1 MACDLWQ
8 IGENTQL
15 PNWTLYAIYPL
26 WLFNIAMEKGLFIED
41 LWWYLPIKNCDFQF
55 ATLNNQTVYVLGM
68 ISTFPPNIIP
78 ITPVEASSKGTRHSG
93 TRSALPRLCG
103 PDVDVGWFIKP
114 MSYSWS
120 YQTNIN
126 WGHIN
131 NKLMDFV
138 YGWFMI
144 LSWQL

>member
-1 MACDLWQ
+1 M
-8 IGENTQL
+8 I
-15 PNWTLYAIYPL
+15 
-26 WLFNIAMEKGLFIED
+26 
-41 LWWYLPIKNCDFQF
+41 FQF

-93 TRSALPRLCG
+93 TRSALPRLCE

-114 MSYSWS
+114 LSYSWS

-131 NKLMDFV
+131 YKFMDFV
-138 YGWFMI
+138 YGLFMI